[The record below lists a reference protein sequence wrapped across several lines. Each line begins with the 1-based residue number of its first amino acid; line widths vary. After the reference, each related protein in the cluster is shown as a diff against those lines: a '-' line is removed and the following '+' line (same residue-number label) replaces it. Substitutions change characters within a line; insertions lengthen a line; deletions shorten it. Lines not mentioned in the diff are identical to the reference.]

1 VGRIALTVFLGYLVG
16 SFPTAYLLVRWKSRI
31 DIRSVGSGNVGTLN
45 SFLVTRSW
53 LVGGVVLAADILK
66 GAGAASIGAWVAD
79 GNMLHAAAGGISAIA
94 GHNYPVWLAFR
105 GGRGLAPA
113 AGAALVVCWWIVP
126 AWLVLWSLGFAFLR
140 SVNPANAAASGLL
153 LLAGAVVP
161 PGAYENL
168 GGPADTGLIR
178 WFIVAMMGIIL
189 LRHRDPLIDFLRKKK
204 RSVEEETR
212 AQ

>member
-1 VGRIALTVFLGYLVG
+1 VGRIALSVFLGYVVG

-31 DIRSVGSGNVGTLN
+31 DIRNVGSGNVGTLN

-53 LVGGVVLAADILK
+53 LVGGIVLVVDILK
-66 GAGAASIGAWVAD
+66 GAGAAAIGAGLAD
-79 GNMLHAAAGGISAIA
+79 GSMLYAALAGISATV

-113 AGAALVVCWWIVP
+113 AGAALVVYWLIVP
-126 AWLVLWSLGFAFLR
+126 AWLVLWTVAFAFIR
-140 SVNPANAAASGLL
+140 SVNPANAMASGLL

-161 PGAYENL
+161 AEAYGYL
-168 GGPADTGLIR
+168 GGESDDGLIR
-178 WFIVAMMGIIL
+178 WFTVAIMGVIL
-189 LRHRDPLIDFLRKKK
+189 LRHRDTLKEFFTKRK
-204 RSVEEETR
+204 RSVEEEMR